1 MKVSSMFS
9 RNVIMM
15 SVAALGAISLAS
27 CSPTQPPAANV
38 DSATSVAKQNS
49 QSKTQPT
56 TLEAKQPS
64 TPETPTLKNLQ
75 AAYNGESNAHVM
87 YLAFANKADEE
98 GYKDVATLFKAVA
111 RAEEIHRDNH
121 AKVIQA
127 MGATPK
133 NNITTP
139 DVKSTGDNLEKAVGG
154 NLSQAIKGESYER
167 DTMYPIFIK
176 QAKAESNQAAVQTFD
191 YALAAET
198 QHAQLY
204 TEIKNN
210 LNDWKQASRQF
221 YVCTVSGETFVNS
234 PPTSCPQTKT
244 GKDVEQ
250 VI

>member
-9 RNVIMM
+9 KIAIMM

-27 CSPTQPPAANV
+27 CSQTQPPAANV
-38 DSATSVAKQNS
+38 DSATSAAQQDS
-49 QSKTQPT
+49 PPQTQPT
-56 TLEAKQPS
+56 KLDAKPPS
-64 TPETPTLKNLQ
+64 QAEKPTLKNLQ
-75 AAYNGESNAHVM
+75 AAYNGESNAHIM
-87 YLAFANKADEE
+87 YLAFAKKAEEE
-98 GYKDVATLFKAVA
+98 GYKDVANLFKAVA

-121 AKVIQA
+121 AKIIQE

-139 DVKSTGDNLEKAVGG
+139 DVKSTTDNLEKAAGG
-154 NLSQAIKGESYER
+154 NLSKAIKGESYER
-167 DTMYPIFIK
+167 DTMYPGFIK
-176 QAKAESNQAAVQTFD
+176 QAKIEGNQAAVQTFE

-204 TEIKNN
+204 TQVKNN
-210 LNDWKQASRQF
+210 LNNWKSASRHF

-244 GKDVEQ
+244 GKNFEQ

>member
-27 CSPTQPPAANV
+27 CSPTQPPAVKV
-38 DSATSVAKQNS
+38 DSATSV
-49 QSKTQPT
+49 
-56 TLEAKQPS
+56 AKQPS